1 MLIHYLQIATD
12 PLSLPGENTAWLS
25 KDFKVDSK
33 MVVVVTAMFVVAMVG
48 AEVVVVVAI
57 QSP

>member
-1 MLIHYLQIATD
+1 MEIATK
-12 PLSLPGENTAWLS
+12 PLSLPGDNTAWLS

-33 MVVVVTAMFVVAMVG
+33 MVVVVTAMFVVAVG

>member
-1 MLIHYLQIATD
+1 MLIHYLQIPAE
-12 PLSLPGENTAWLS
+12 PLSLPGDNTAWLS

>member
-1 MLIHYLQIATD
+1 MQIAAE
-12 PLSLPGENTAWLS
+12 PLSLPGDNTAWLS

-33 MVVVVTAMFVVAMVG
+33 MVVVVTAMFVVAVVG
-48 AEVVVVVAI
+48 VEVVVVVAI

>member
-1 MLIHYLQIATD
+1 MLIHYLQIATE
-12 PLSLPGENTAWLS
+12 PLSLPGDNTAWLS

-33 MVVVVTAMFVVAMVG
+33 MVVVVTAMFVVAVVG
-48 AEVVVVVAI
+48 VEVVVVVAI

>member
-33 MVVVVTAMFVVAMVG
+33 MVVVVTAMFVVAVVG
-48 AEVVVVVAI
+48 AEVVLVVAI

>member
-1 MLIHYLQIATD
+1 MLIHYLQNATET
-12 PLSLPGENTAWLS
+12 LSLPGDNTAWLS

-33 MVVVVTAMFVVAMVG
+33 MAVVVTAMFVVAVVG

>member
-1 MLIHYLQIATD
+1 MLIHYLQNATEG
-12 PLSLPGENTAWLS
+12 LSLPGDNTAWLS